1 MKDKEITN
9 KKEIK
14 YWEDIASKIER
25 TKRAIAEFNKVAFE
39 NKHQDVVT
47 QFKPTVEVSG
57 GTNYYQLKCEFY
69 VKHGE
74 IFITMHKQGSTIRGL
89 MDACATSMSFNLQY
103 GAKVNDLFGKFRYQ
117 KFDKRSSKDSPS

>member
-74 IFITMHKQGSTIRGL
+74 IGVYFAEPPKTDKPTIEVV
-89 MDACATSMSFNLQY
+89 
-103 GAKVNDLFGKFRYQ
+103 K
-117 KFDKRSSKDSPS
+117 